1 MTEHEA
7 MVNEL
12 RNALAETAERKAKT
26 AMATATKAT
35 WCIDETWN
43 AVHITFDG
51 IPNVKT
57 REKMKSAGFRWHKRD
72 KYWFAKQT
80 PKRISVAKKICGAKL
95 ENETET
101 EEPKA
106 EKPKKEGAKPEKKN
120 KYGVQVGD
128 IFSCTW
134 GYDQTN
140 VDFFQVVK
148 LVGEQSVKVREV
160 VPKVKLVETES
171 PMSETTTYEITRE
184 ILEPRKGVFIKNI
197 EEGDQKKLKS
207 YANDGVSDPV
217 FTVGSGGHLAHLEP
231 LGEVS
236 HFTSWWA

>member
-1 MTEHEA
+1 M
-7 MVNEL
+7 
-12 RNALAETAERKAKT
+12 
-26 AMATATKAT
+26 AMAMATKAT
-35 WCIDETWN
+35 WCIDETWD

-57 REKMKSAGFRWHKRD
+57 RDKMKAVGFKWHKRD
-72 KYWFAKQT
+72 KYWFAKQN
-80 PKRISVAKKICGAKL
+80 PKRISVAKKICETKF

-101 EEPKA
+101 EKPKIE
-106 EKPKKEGAKPEKKN
+106 EKPTENVGAKSEKKN
-120 KYGVQVGD
+120 KYGVQAGD

-140 VDFFQVVK
+140 VDFFQVIK
-148 LVGEQSVKVREV
+148 LCGEQSVRVREV
-160 VPKVKLVETES
+160 VPKIKLRESES
-171 PMSETTTYEITRE
+171 PMSATTTYEITRE
-184 ILEPRKGVFIKNI
+184 ILKPTKGVFIKNT
-197 EEGDQKKLKS
+197 EEGDLKKLKS

-217 FTVGSGGHLAHLEP
+217 FAIGSGGHLAHLEP